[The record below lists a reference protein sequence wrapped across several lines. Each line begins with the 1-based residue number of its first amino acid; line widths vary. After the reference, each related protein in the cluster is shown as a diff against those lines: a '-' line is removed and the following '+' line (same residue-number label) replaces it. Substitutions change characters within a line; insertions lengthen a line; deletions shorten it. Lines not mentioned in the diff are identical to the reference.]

1 MTITLPAGARQGD
14 GRQKI
19 AVEGERDKIGGAKA
33 PVRGARLSAGFPL
46 LGPAAERAEAGA
58 TEFWVDI
65 ESVAVPCR
73 VSAGRWTSRYD
84 RSPAGVRPH
93 ILIHPETCDAR
104 QPGRSST
111 SGCPRGGP

>member
-58 TEFWVDI
+58 TEFRVDI
-65 ESVAVPCR
+65 EGVAVPCR
-73 VSAGRWTSRYD
+73 VSAGRWPSRYD
-84 RSPAGVRPH
+84 CSPASVRPH
-93 ILIHPETCDAR
+93 ILIHPETGDAR
-104 QPGRSST
+104 QPGRVVDQRL
-111 SGCPRGGP
+111 PRGVP

>member
-19 AVEGERDKIGGAKA
+19 AVEGERDKIGELKRRSG
-33 PVRGARLSAGFPL
+33 VARLSAGFPS

-65 ESVAVPCR
+65 EGVAVPCR
-73 VSAGRWTSRYD
+73 VSAGRWPSRYD

-104 QPGRSST
+104 QPGRVVDQRL
-111 SGCPRGGP
+111 PRGVP